1 MPLLDF
7 AKPQK
12 LRSSEEHADM
22 HSSDTGIAGTYV
34 PNMSEEDQNRWKAKL
49 INKGKD
55 DARVE
60 VKKTFNGVQVVII
73 VALDGWNYGSEKRD
87 NRGWGGTTRGLNVR
101 MSANGAIK
109 ATFEQFAEIQ
119 AAVAEARA
127 ALEASS
133 AD

>member
-1 MPLLDF
+1 
-7 AKPQK
+7 
-12 LRSSEEHADM
+12 
-22 HSSDTGIAGTYV
+22 
-34 PNMSEEDQNRWKAKL
+34 MSEEDQNRWKAKL